1 MVCCMHVSHDLHVLK
16 LVLTGLMDDLEGAL
30 WFYLSFASPHA
41 FVVPASISVA
51 GYSEPCAGVAFSNS
65 ANAS

>member
-1 MVCCMHVSHDLHVLK
+1 MTLKVLS
-16 LVLTGLMDDLEGAL
+16 GL
-30 WFYLSFASPHA
+30 FYLSFAIPHA
-41 FVVPASISVA
+41 CVVPASISVA